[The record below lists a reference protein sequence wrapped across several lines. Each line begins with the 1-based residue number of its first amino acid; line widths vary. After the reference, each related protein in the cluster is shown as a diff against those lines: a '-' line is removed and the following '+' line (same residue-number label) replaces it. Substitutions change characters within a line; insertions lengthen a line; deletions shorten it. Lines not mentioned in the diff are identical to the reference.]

1 MSSLT
6 SVAVRPLAKFEGSE
20 AEKTM
25 SAWLDADVA
34 EDKAYFMK
42 VYEYLT
48 AEIVNEMSSEFE
60 SPEDAV
66 AWVKRCMD
74 ASVPGGKMNRGL
86 TVLHTTRICR
96 KGKRLTPYELYQTSI
111 LGWCVEWLQ
120 AFFLVADDLMD
131 SSITRRGKPCWYRME
146 GVGNCAVND
155 SFLLESHIYR
165 LMKRHFS
172 SSGVERYVQLLDL
185 FHTVTYQ
192 TELGQLLDLTTQ
204 PLPPAVPD
212 LNKFTIERHAAI
224 VKYKTAFYSF
234 YLPVAL
240 GMVMGNITTATAFD
254 QALGI
259 CMEMGEY
266 FQVQDD
272 YLDCYGAPEVIGKIG
287 TDIKDCKCSWL
298 VVQAKNLA
306 TESQKTLLEE
316 HYGKGDNDA
325 SEKVIKDL
333 YNQLDLKSVF
343 EKYEEQSYTK
353 LVGMI
358 AKVDDAV
365 MPKDVFQKLLDKI
378 YKRKL

>member
-1 MSSLT
+1 M
-6 SVAVRPLAKFEGSE
+6 
-20 AEKTM
+20 
-25 SAWLDADVA
+25 
-34 EDKAYFMK
+34 
-42 VYEYLT
+42 
-48 AEIVNEMSSEFE
+48 
-60 SPEDAV
+60 
-66 AWVKRCMD
+66 
-74 ASVPGGKMNRGL
+74 
-86 TVLHTTRICR
+86 
-96 KGKRLTPYELYQTSI
+96 
-111 LGWCVEWLQ
+111 
-120 AFFLVADDLMD
+120 
-131 SSITRRGKPCWYRME
+131 
-146 GVGNCAVND
+146 
-155 SFLLESHIYR
+155 
-165 LMKRHFS
+165 
-172 SSGVERYVQLLDL
+172 
-185 FHTVTYQ
+185 
-192 TELGQLLDLTTQ
+192 
-204 PLPPAVPD
+204 PD

-240 GMVMGNITTATAFD
+240 GMIMGNITDATAFD

-333 YNQLDLKSVF
+333 YNELGLKSVF

-358 AKVDDAV
+358 AEVDDAV